1 MLPVDEIRL
10 NFNPASLAV
19 LNGVLAFLMF
29 GIALDTRIDDF
40 RRVLRMPVAFTVGIV
55 AQLIALPAITFGLT
69 LLLQPGPS
77 IALGMILVA
86 CCPPGN
92 VSNILT
98 HRANGN
104 VALSVSMTAVS
115 NAIAI
120 VAMPLNFA
128 FWGGIHPTAAPLLKT
143 IALDPVEM
151 FGHILLII
159 GVPFVLGLWCSH
171 QFPN

>member
-1 MLPVDEIRL
+1 AARPVGRLPIPQARAHGLLRAQRHLPQGRARGGRRLRPITRRHRMLPIDEVRL

-19 LNGVLAFLMF
+19 LNAVLAFLMF
-29 GIALDTRIDDF
+29 GISLDTRIADF
-40 RRVLRMPVAFTVGIV
+40 KRVMHMPLAFTVGIV
-55 AQLIALPAITFGLT
+55 AQFLFLPAITYALT
-69 LLLQPGPS
+69 LLLGVGPS

-115 NAIAI
+115 N
-120 VAMPLNFA
+120 
-128 FWGGIHPTAAPLLKT
+128 
-143 IALDPVEM
+143 
-151 FGHILLII
+151 
-159 GVPFVLGLWCSH
+159 
-171 QFPN
+171 

>member
-29 GIALDTRIDDF
+29 GIALDTRLDDF
-40 RRVLRMPVAFTVGIV
+40 RRVARMPLAFTVGIV
-55 AQLIALPAITFGLT
+55 AQFIALPAITFGLT

-128 FWGGIHPTAAPLLKT
+128 AAYSDYHVTGLNPAGNASLTDLAFVAGRFRIT
-143 IALDPVEM
+143 QSRRP
-151 FGHILLII
+151 
-159 GVPFVLGLWCSH
+159 GVAATPRV
-171 QFPN
+171 

>member
-1 MLPVDEIRL
+1 
-10 NFNPASLAV
+10 
-19 LNGVLAFLMF
+19 
-29 GIALDTRIDDF
+29 
-40 RRVLRMPVAFTVGIV
+40 
-55 AQLIALPAITFGLT
+55 
-69 LLLQPGPS
+69 
-77 IALGMILVA
+77 
-86 CCPPGN
+86 
-92 VSNILT
+92 
-98 HRANGN
+98 
-104 VALSVSMTAVS
+104 MTAVS